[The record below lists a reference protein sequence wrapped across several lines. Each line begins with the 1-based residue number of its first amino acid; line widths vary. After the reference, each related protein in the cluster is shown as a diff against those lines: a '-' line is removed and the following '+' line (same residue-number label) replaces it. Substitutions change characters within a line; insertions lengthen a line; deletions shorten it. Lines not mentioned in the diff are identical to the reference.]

1 MEAKYTTHKRACKA
15 ALLCLSVIVLASLDP
30 QRASANWGPWMFS
43 PPEAPPWVRLTG
55 YLLPAETERH
65 GLYSFP
71 VYVNGEERIFRVEEA
86 NNLTGSGLASTL
98 LNHLFPM
105 ELHLIGRDELLRR
118 FDESLGTGM
127 VTVTGYLYL
136 ATGRLYVR
144 SVEQAGVEPEH
155 P

>member
-1 MEAKYTTHKRACKA
+1 M
-15 ALLCLSVIVLASLDP
+15 
-30 QRASANWGPWMFS
+30 
-43 PPEAPPWVRLTG
+43 RLTG

-65 GLYSFP
+65 GLHSFP
-71 VYVNGEERIFRVEEA
+71 VYVNGEEWIFRIEEA
-86 NNLTGSGLASTL
+86 NHLTGSGLASTL